1 MNDYYQQ
8 GLAKAQAQD
17 YQGAIEDFQMALI
30 ANPAAAAVYYRR
42 GLVYFDLGDN
52 LNAVSDYTKSIE
64 LQPQQ
69 RDAYYGRS
77 LVRLILKNL
86 SGALA
91 DIDQAIIFGRDYAP
105 AYQLKGNICQKL
117 AQRSESIAAYKLAA
131 SLYLKQQDL
140 VNSQLCID
148 KAQAWN
154 PSPLANSIPAAG
166 SASFDH
172 NHNVVNQPPAG
183 NSAIYSA
190 AISKAEM
197 GDVAGAL
204 RAADGAVRSNPQEAQ
219 AYCCRGV
226 IHLMNKNNEAAL
238 LDFNTALRIDPA
250 GHTAYRHRGRLR
262 QQLGDFQGALADFV
276 QALQINPQDAQ
287 IYIFQGQ
294 IQASLGNYLQ
304 MIEELNQAIAMQPQE
319 AAAYVER
326 AQAYAKIE
334 ELTAAQADYQTAAN
348 LYLEQHNLRSYQET
362 IEKLQS
368 LQTNRSVSPTPP
380 STTLPTSRPLHSGD
394 SPKSSYCRDLHQ
406 RLLTLVGGQWPMAER
421 LIVRYQEEY
430 PGYDEEWYL
439 EQVIAYIEQGL

>member
-30 ANPAAAAVYYRR
+30 ANPAAAEVYYRR
-42 GLVYFDLGDN
+42 GLVYFDLGDH
-52 LNAVSDYTKSIE
+52 LTAVSDYTKSIE

-86 SGALA
+86 SGALS
-91 DIDQAIIFGRDYAP
+91 DINQAIMFGRDYAP

-117 AQRSESIAAYKLAA
+117 AQRPESIEAYKLAA

-140 VNSQLCID
+140 VNSRLCVE
-148 KAQAWN
+148 KVQAWN
-154 PSPLANSIPAAG
+154 PPVHPIDPVAASSIANPSNSHVA
-166 SASFDH
+166 
-172 NHNVVNQPPAG
+172 N

-190 AISKAEM
+190 AIAKAET
-197 GDVAGAL
+197 GDVEGAL
-204 RAADGAVRSNPQEAQ
+204 RAADGAVRSHPQDAQ

-226 IHLMNKNNEAAL
+226 IQMMRHNNEAAL
-238 LDFNTALRIDPA
+238 LDFNTALRINPA
-250 GHTAYRHRGRLR
+250 VHTAYRHRGRMR
-262 QQLGDFQGALADFV
+262 QQLGDFQGALADFT

-294 IQASLGNYLQ
+294 IQASLGNYGQ
-304 MIEELNQAIAMQPQE
+304 VIEELNQAIAINPQE

-348 LYLEQHNLRSYQET
+348 MYLEQHNLRSYQET
-362 IEKLQS
+362 IKKLQS
-368 LQTNRSVSPTPP
+368 FQTNRSVSSASASPSEPGATSPP
-380 STTLPTSRPLHSGD
+380 LGAGD
-394 SPKSSYCRDLHQ
+394 SPESRYRRDLRQ
-406 RLLTLVGGQWPMAER
+406 RLLVLVGGQWPMAER
-421 LIVRYQEEY
+421 LIVRYREEY